1 MSHAA
6 ELSPTPFGRLLT
18 AMVTPFD
25 LEGQVDLATAG
36 RLARFLVEEG
46 SEGLVVCGTTG
57 ESPTLS
63 WREQIQMLEAVRQSV
78 GSDVMVL
85 AGTGSNSTSEAVKAT
100 REAAA
105 AGADGAL
112 VVVPYYNKPPQDGL
126 IAHFQAIASSAPE
139 LPLMLYNVPG
149 RTGTSMT
156 AATAARLMDCSNVVS
171 FKAASGSVSEVTD
184 LRLACGPRLA
194 IYSGDDGLLLPML
207 SAGAV
212 GVVSVA
218 SHVVGRRLREMI
230 DAFLSG
236 QNAVALARHEQ
247 LTPLFKALFAT
258 SNPIPVK
265 AALELS
271 GWSVGAPRLPLLP
284 LHSAM
289 RDSLADLLTAL
300 RQT

>member
-1 MSHAA
+1 
-6 ELSPTPFGRLLT
+6 
-18 AMVTPFD
+18 
-25 LEGQVDLATAG
+25 
-36 RLARFLVEEG
+36 
-46 SEGLVVCGTTG
+46 
-57 ESPTLS
+57 
-63 WREQIQMLEAVRQSV
+63 MLDAVRQAV
-78 GSDVMVL
+78 GSGVHVI
-85 AGTGSNSTSEAVKAT
+85 AGTGSNCTSEAVKAT
-100 REAAA
+100 REASA

-112 VVVPYYNKPPQDGL
+112 LVVPYYNKPPQDGL
-126 IAHFQAIASSAPE
+126 EAHFRSLAKAAPE

-149 RTGTSMT
+149 RTGANMA
-156 AATAARLMDCSNVVS
+156 AATVARLMNCANVVS
-171 FKAASGSVSEVTD
+171 FKAASGSIEEVTE

-194 IYSGDDGLLLPML
+194 VYSGDDGLLLPML

-218 SHVVGRRLREMI
+218 SHVVGKRLRHMI

-236 QNAVALARHEQ
+236 QNAVALGQHEQ
-247 LTPLFKALFAT
+247 LTPLFQALFST

-271 GWSVGAPRLPLLP
+271 GWPVGSPRLPLLP
-284 LHSAM
+284 LNSAM